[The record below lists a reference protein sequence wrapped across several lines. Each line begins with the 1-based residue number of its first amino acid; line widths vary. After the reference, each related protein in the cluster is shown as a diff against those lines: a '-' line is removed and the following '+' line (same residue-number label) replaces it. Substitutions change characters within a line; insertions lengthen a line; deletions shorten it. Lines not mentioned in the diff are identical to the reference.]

1 MVEINGKN
9 PKGTY
14 TKRVWELSLYTP
26 KVKKEELKRIFISI
40 TKLKTPFLGFL
51 DSSSIYSKSPELIIT
66 KTGGVFGFYMKIQNN
81 GLSRVGPLLFP
92 FRLGKKVDLELK
104 EPYKFSIPKIY
115 PVLFEDIL
123 GFMLKGDIKY
133 VKVRV
138 RRVLGMLWASGT
150 GVTGDLKK
158 ITFFSPVA
166 TDFFSLDF
174 ERHPSVS
181 VDLLEPIPKRI
192 ATESD
197 EPLFE
202 EDDISIG
209 LDNFDPI
216 QHTLVAGGSGSG
228 KTVFMLLYL
237 KRIVEKY
244 GKEVNVVIIDP
255 HGEFARKYSGKKKV
269 INFKD
274 SYIEP
279 IRSSKEYS
287 PMLTQL
293 ITQLI
298 TSSMGKE
305 NKYAERVV
313 FHSVHLLS
321 SINKLELKNISKLLT
336 DETSRMEYIIETE
349 VDEVK
354 DFFDKEFS
362 DIYIHHFNDAILP
375 VLNFISE
382 YNLYLGNIKEALDL
396 KSVIEENPV
405 TIISFNPNFFG
416 KKMIKFLGSS
426 IINQMY
432 ILAITGKIKKKTI
445 LMIDEFPRVE
455 AMVMKDILS
464 ETRKYNLY
472 TILAAQY
479 LGQLDK
485 KILNALIGNMRNI
498 IAFKLHRN
506 DADMLGGMME
516 IKMEEYFKKTFSS
529 SELEIKK
536 KELFVRLSQRECI
549 VRLFDGQKYL
559 LPVKV
564 SVVDVF
570 KTGEIAI

>member
-1 MVEINGKN
+1 
-9 PKGTY
+9 
-14 TKRVWELSLYTP
+14 
-26 KVKKEELKRIFISI
+26 
-40 TKLKTPFLGFL
+40 
-51 DSSSIYSKSPELIIT
+51 
-66 KTGGVFGFYMKIQNN
+66 
-81 GLSRVGPLLFP
+81 
-92 FRLGKKVDLELK
+92 
-104 EPYKFSIPKIY
+104 
-115 PVLFEDIL
+115 
-123 GFMLKGDIKY
+123 
-133 VKVRV
+133 
-138 RRVLGMLWASGT
+138 
-150 GVTGDLKK
+150 
-158 ITFFSPVA
+158 
-166 TDFFSLDF
+166 
-174 ERHPSVS
+174 
-181 VDLLEPIPKRI
+181 
-192 ATESD
+192 
-197 EPLFE
+197 
-202 EDDISIG
+202 
-209 LDNFDPI
+209 
-216 QHTLVAGGSGSG
+216 
-228 KTVFMLLYL
+228 
-237 KRIVEKY
+237 
-244 GKEVNVVIIDP
+244 
-255 HGEFARKYSGKKKV
+255 
-269 INFKD
+269 
-274 SYIEP
+274 
-279 IRSSKEYS
+279 
-287 PMLTQL
+287 MLTQL